1 MSERPAVGDYV
12 VVPSAPDRG
21 VGRLERLLPPG
32 ASPAEATRARVFFYD
47 HGELAVLPVGDVTR
61 APPGVWPPP
70 DAEDEGS
77 A

>member
-32 ASPAEATRARVFFYD
+32 ASPDAVTQVRVFFYD
-47 HGELAVLPVGDVTR
+47 HGELAVVPVADVTR
-61 APPGVWPPP
+61 APPGVWPPS
-70 DAEDEGS
+70 DTDNEGS